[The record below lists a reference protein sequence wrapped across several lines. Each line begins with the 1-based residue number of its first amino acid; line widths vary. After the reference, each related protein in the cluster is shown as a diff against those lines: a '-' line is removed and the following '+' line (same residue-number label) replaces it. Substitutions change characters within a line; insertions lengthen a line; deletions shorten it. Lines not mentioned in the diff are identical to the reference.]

1 MSGRP
6 YIILGGGGHAKVLY
20 WALIDS
26 AKQVLG
32 FIDREAKDALILGT
46 GLRYLGNDDDLKR
59 YPPSEVFLV
68 NGIGSVK
75 NTKPRQDIY
84 NRFREMGF
92 EFPAV
97 VHPSAIIGKDCSLGM
112 GSQIMAGVVIQ
123 TGCKIGE
130 NCIVNTRACID
141 HDCVIGDHSHIAS
154 GAVISGHVETGSGV
168 HIGAGATVIQCLKVG
183 SHSVVGAG
191 SVVIRNVAENIVVA
205 GTPART
211 IRQS

>member
-75 NTKPRQDIY
+75 NT
-84 NRFREMGF
+84 N
-92 EFPAV
+92 
-97 VHPSAIIGKDCSLGM
+97 L
-112 GSQIMAGVVIQ
+112 
-123 TGCKIGE
+123 
-130 NCIVNTRACID
+130 
-141 HDCVIGDHSHIAS
+141 
-154 GAVISGHVETGSGV
+154 
-168 HIGAGATVIQCLKVG
+168 
-183 SHSVVGAG
+183 
-191 SVVIRNVAENIVVA
+191 
-205 GTPART
+205 ART
-211 IRQS
+211 FTTDFVKWDSNFLQLCIHQQLSVKTAH